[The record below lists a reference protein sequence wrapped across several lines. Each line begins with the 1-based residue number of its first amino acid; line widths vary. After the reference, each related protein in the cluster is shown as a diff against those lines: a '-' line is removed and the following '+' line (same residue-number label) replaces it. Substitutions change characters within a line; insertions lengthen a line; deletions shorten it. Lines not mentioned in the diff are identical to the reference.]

1 LTGRVRRGTILQ
13 DAARPAKDLILN
25 PAGYHHNM
33 IQSVTSR
40 RREANMRYAIV
51 LILAWASIIDAA
63 LAAEQAIELKRAPGV
78 ERVEANCGSCHSLD
92 YLPMN
97 SPFLNAAYWQA
108 EVNKMINAFGAPIDE
123 ADAKIIT
130 EYLIKNYGG

>member
-1 LTGRVRRGTILQ
+1 
-13 DAARPAKDLILN
+13 
-25 PAGYHHNM
+25 
-33 IQSVTSR
+33 
-40 RREANMRYAIV
+40 MRYAIV
-51 LILAWASIIDAA
+51 LILAWASIDAA

-92 YLPMN
+92 YLPTN
-97 SPFLNAAYWQA
+97 SPFLNAASWQA

>member
-51 LILAWASIIDAA
+51 LILAWASIDAA

-92 YLPMN
+92 YLPTN
-97 SPFLNAAYWQA
+97 SPFLNAASWQA

>member
-1 LTGRVRRGTILQ
+1 
-13 DAARPAKDLILN
+13 
-25 PAGYHHNM
+25 
-33 IQSVTSR
+33 
-40 RREANMRYAIV
+40 MRYAIV

-97 SPFLNAAYWQA
+97 SPFLNAASWQA

>member
-1 LTGRVRRGTILQ
+1 
-13 DAARPAKDLILN
+13 
-25 PAGYHHNM
+25 
-33 IQSVTSR
+33 
-40 RREANMRYAIV
+40 MRYAIV
-51 LILAWASIIDAA
+51 LILAWASIDAA

-97 SPFLNAAYWQA
+97 SPFLNAASWQA